1 MQEAM
6 SVNAGTIDS
15 LAEQIRAAKLAAL
28 GVTAEQA
35 ENLNLEAAA
44 RLKEAVGPERF
55 AEIMHDGDYVKSPF
69 SPDGMPEPDE
79 VFPSDDAAIPIDPME
94 QPSGAG
100 PVLEGSMADKA
111 EHLRMQGDYIRQ
123 QREYLE
129 EISRAGEDTHLSAE
143 QAAAHSGDA
152 LDQAGAAVPEMDS
165 ETAHAYA
172 RAAAE
177 GAQLGMGT
185 GTLLEQ
191 GVLASTYTKVPAAD
205 VEQVMRAA
213 RSLLRQKLEA
223 DAAMGSGQIERARA
237 IRRSMQAAAA
247 VINRRY
253 GGGVFEPVEQIP
265 YPGQRL

>member
-1 MQEAM
+1 
-6 SVNAGTIDS
+6 
-15 LAEQIRAAKLAAL
+15 
-28 GVTAEQA
+28 
-35 ENLNLEAAA
+35 
-44 RLKEAVGPERF
+44 
-55 AEIMHDGDYVKSPF
+55 
-69 SPDGMPEPDE
+69 
-79 VFPSDDAAIPIDPME
+79 
-94 QPSGAG
+94 
-100 PVLEGSMADKA
+100 
-111 EHLRMQGDYIRQ
+111 
-123 QREYLE
+123 
-129 EISRAGEDTHLSAE
+129 
-143 QAAAHSGDA
+143 
-152 LDQAGAAVPEMDS
+152 
-165 ETAHAYA
+165 
-172 RAAAE
+172 
-177 GAQLGMGT
+177 MGT